1 MNIPD
6 TVKLDPMKGIPEGVP
21 VVWSNMG
28 LIHGLEKEFGYVFF
42 RYMGIGIQ
50 GGWLNVIPRKV
61 VASGLDGVAGALR
74 DMRDG
79 LNSATKYAVRVGDTE
94 SIAGN

>member
-6 TVKLDPMKGIPEGVP
+6 TVKLDPMKGIPDGVP

-28 LIHGLEKEFGYVFF
+28 LIHGIEKEFGYVFF
-42 RYMGIGIQ
+42 CYMGIGIQ
-50 GGWLNVIPRKV
+50 DGWLKAIPRKV
-61 VASGLDGVAGALR
+61 VASGLDGVARALR

-79 LNSATKYAVRVGDTE
+79 LNSAIKYVVRFGDTE
-94 SIAGN
+94 SIAGH